1 MKIIKVRVA
10 TINHILPVP
19 IIYGNWIMDH
29 REFALVRV
37 DLEDGTAGFAYP
49 PGALGS
55 GLTSWD
61 FLLHFSWDVLC
72 L

>member
-37 DLEDGTAGFAYP
+37 DLENGTSGFAY
-49 PGALGS
+49 
-55 GLTSWD
+55 GLTRD
-61 FLLHFSWDVLC
+61 GPIRAIVHR
-72 L
+72 